1 LCFCRTTPRVTTQ
14 RRNQKESMNTPLRTM
29 LAAVAATGL
38 VALAGCSSGP
48 AETVDN
54 GDEKD
59 VTVAVFSG
67 WPEGEAVSYLWS
79 SILEEKGY
87 NVELEYPDVAA
98 GFSGLS
104 TGDYDV
110 NLDVWLPVTH
120 ASYLDSFG
128 DDIVDLGIWNNEATN
143 NIAVNAD
150 APVDSLDEL
159 ADNAELFNSRLI
171 GIEPGAGLTG
181 ITEEDVIPTYGL
193 DDWDFTTSS
202 TATMLSEL
210 KAATDA
216 GENIAVTLWHP
227 HWAYDAFDIKDL
239 EDPKGALGDAE
250 GIHSYGS
257 ADFEEKFPQFA
268 EWLAA
273 FEMDTETLGSLQNE
287 MFNGGADSSEYQS
300 IVDAWIVENQDWVD
314 GLTD

>member
-1 LCFCRTTPRVTTQ
+1 
-14 RRNQKESMNTPLRTM
+14 MNTPIRTM

-48 AETVDN
+48 AATVDN
-54 GDEKD
+54 GDQQD
-59 VTVAVFSG
+59 LSVAVFSG

-79 SILEEKGY
+79 AILEEKGY
-87 NVELEYPDVAA
+87 NVELEYPDIAA
-98 GFSGLS
+98 GFTGLS

-110 NLDVWLPVTH
+110 NMDVWLPVTH
-120 ASYLDSFG
+120 ESYLEEFG
-128 DDIVDLGIWNNEATN
+128 DDIVDIGIWNNEATN

-159 ADNAELFNSRLI
+159 AANADLFNSTI
-171 GIEPGAGLTG
+171 VGAEAGSGLSGLT
-181 ITEEDVIPTYGL
+181 ENSVLPDYGL
-193 DDWDFTTSS
+193 DDWEFTTSS

-227 HWAYDAFDIKDL
+227 HWAYEAFDIKDL
-239 EDPKGALGDAE
+239 ADPKGSLGEAE

-257 ADFEEKFPQFA
+257 TEFEEKFPAFA
-268 EWLAA
+268 GWLAE
-273 FEMDTETLGSLQNE
+273 FEMDTETLGSLQNV
-287 MFNGGADSSEYQS
+287 MYNSGADSSDYEE
-300 IVDAWIVENQDWVD
+300 IVADWIAENQDWVD
-314 GLTD
+314 SLTA

>member
-1 LCFCRTTPRVTTQ
+1 
-14 RRNQKESMNTPLRTM
+14 MNTPIRTM
-29 LAAVAATGL
+29 LAAVTATGL

-48 AETVDN
+48 AETVEN
-54 GDEKD
+54 GDQQD
-59 VTVAVFSG
+59 LSVAVFSG

-79 SILEEKGY
+79 AILEEKGY
-87 NVELEYPDVAA
+87 DVELEYPDIAA

-110 NLDVWLPVTH
+110 NMDVWLPVTH
-120 ASYLDSFG
+120 ESYLEEFG
-128 DDIVDLGIWNNEATN
+128 DDIVDIGIWNNEATN

-159 ADNAELFNSRLI
+159 ADNAELFNSTI
-171 GIEPGAGLTG
+171 VGAEAGSGLSGLT
-181 ITEEDVIPTYGL
+181 ENAVLPDYGL
-193 DDWDFTTSS
+193 DDWEFTTSS

-227 HWAYDAFDIKDL
+227 HWAYEAFDIKDL
-239 EDPKGALGDAE
+239 ADPKGALGEAE

-257 ADFEEKFPQFA
+257 SGFEEKFPQFA
-268 EWLAA
+268 GWLAE
-273 FEMDTETLGSLQNE
+273 FEMDTATLGSLQNV
-287 MFNGGADSSEYQS
+287 MYNSGADSSDYED
-300 IVDAWIVENQDWVD
+300 IVADWIADNQEWVD
-314 GLTD
+314 SLTA

>member
-1 LCFCRTTPRVTTQ
+1 
-14 RRNQKESMNTPLRTM
+14 MNTPIRTM

-59 VTVAVFSG
+59 VTIAVFSG

-79 SILEEKGY
+79 AILEEKGY
-87 NVELEYPDVAA
+87 EVEMENVDIAA
-98 GFSGLS
+98 GFTGLS
-104 TGDYDV
+104 AGDYDV
-110 NLDVWLPVTH
+110 NMDVWLPVTH
-120 ASYLDSFG
+120 EAYLAEFG
-128 DDIVDLGIWNNEATN
+128 DDIVDIGTWNTEATN

-159 ADNAELFNSRLI
+159 AANGDSFNKTIVGAEAGSGLS
-171 GIEPGAGLTG
+171 GLT
-181 ITEEDVIPTYGL
+181 ENAVLPEYGL
-193 DDWDFTTSS
+193 DDWEFTTSS

-210 KAATDA
+210 KAATAA

-227 HWAYDAFDIKDL
+227 HWAYEAFDIKDL
-239 EDPKGALGDAE
+239 KDPKGALGAAE

-257 ADFEEKFPQFA
+257 SDFNQKFPQFS
-268 EWLAA
+268 EWLSG
-273 FEMDTETLGSLQNE
+273 FEMDTETLGSLQNDLY
-287 MFNGGADSSEYQS
+287 NSGAESTEYEE
-300 IVDAWIVENQDWVD
+300 IVSTWISENQEWVD
-314 GLTD
+314 GLTS

>member
-1 LCFCRTTPRVTTQ
+1 
-14 RRNQKESMNTPLRTM
+14 MNTPIRTM

-38 VALAGCSSGP
+38 VALAGCSSSP
-48 AETVDN
+48 AETLDN

-59 VTVAVFSG
+59 VTVAVFNG
-67 WPEGEAVSYLWS
+67 WPEGEAVSYLWA
-79 SILEEKGY
+79 SILEDKGY
-87 NVELEYPDVAA
+87 NVELEYADVAA

-110 NLDVWLPVTH
+110 NMDVWLPVTH
-120 ASYLDSFG
+120 ESYLESFG
-128 DDIVDLGIWNNEATN
+128 DDIVDIGTWNNEATN

-159 ADNAELFNSRLI
+159 ADNADLFNSTII

-181 ITEEDVIPTYGL
+181 LTEDAVIPDYGL
-193 DDWDFTTSS
+193 EDWDFKTSS
-202 TATMLSEL
+202 TATMLTEL

-216 GENIAVTLWHP
+216 GENVAVTLWHP

-239 EDPKGALGDAE
+239 EDPQGALGDPE

-273 FEMDTETLGSLQNE
+273 FEMDTETLGTLQNA
-287 MFNGGADSSEYQS
+287 MFNSDAESSEYQE
-300 IVDAWIVENQDWVD
+300 IVNTWITENQDWVD
-314 GLTD
+314 TLTD

>member
-1 LCFCRTTPRVTTQ
+1 
-14 RRNQKESMNTPLRTM
+14 MNTPIRTM
-29 LAAVAATGL
+29 LAAAAATGL
-38 VALAGCSSGP
+38 VALAGCSSSP
-48 AETVDN
+48 AETLDN

-59 VTVAVFSG
+59 VTVAVFNG
-67 WPEGEAVSYLWS
+67 WPEGEAVSYLWA
-79 SILEEKGY
+79 SILEDKGY
-87 NVELEYPDVAA
+87 NVELEYADVAA

-120 ASYLDSFG
+120 QSYLDSFG
-128 DDIVDLGIWNNEATN
+128 DDIVDVGTWNTDATLN
-143 NIAVNAD
+143 VAVNAD

-159 ADNAELFNSRLI
+159 ADNADAFNSTLI
-171 GIEPGAGLTG
+171 GIEPGAGLTEV
-181 ITEEDVIPTYGL
+181 TQDAVIPDYGL
-193 DDWDFTTSS
+193 EDWDYKTSS

-210 KAATDA
+210 KASTDA

-239 EDPKGALGDAE
+239 EDPKGALGDPE
-250 GIHSYGS
+250 GLHSFGS
-257 ADFEEKFPQFA
+257 ADFETKFPQFA

-273 FEMDTETLGSLQNE
+273 FEMDTETLGTLQNA
-287 MFNGGADSSEYQS
+287 MFNSDAESGEYQE
-300 IVDAWIVENQDWVD
+300 IVNTWVSENQEWVD

>member
-1 LCFCRTTPRVTTQ
+1 
-14 RRNQKESMNTPLRTM
+14 MNTPIRTM

-59 VTVAVFSG
+59 VTIAVFSG

-79 SILEEKGY
+79 AILEEKGY
-87 NVELEYPDVAA
+87 DVEMEDVDIAA
-98 GFSGLS
+98 GFTGLS
-104 TGDYDV
+104 AGDYDV
-110 NLDVWLPVTH
+110 NMDVWLPVTH
-120 ASYLDSFG
+120 EAYLAEFG
-128 DDIVDLGIWNNEATN
+128 DDIVDIGTWNTEATN

-159 ADNAELFNSRLI
+159 AANGDSFNKTIVGAEAGSGLS
-171 GIEPGAGLTG
+171 GLT
-181 ITEEDVIPTYGL
+181 ENAVLPEYGL
-193 DDWDFTTSS
+193 DDWEFTTSS

-210 KAATDA
+210 KAATAA

-227 HWAYDAFDIKDL
+227 HWAYEAFDIKDL
-239 EDPKGALGDAE
+239 KDPKGALGAAE

-257 ADFEEKFPQFA
+257 SDFNQKFPQFS
-268 EWLAA
+268 EWLSG
-273 FEMDTETLGSLQNE
+273 FEMDTETLGSLQNDLY
-287 MFNGGADSSEYQS
+287 NSGAESSEYEE
-300 IVDAWIVENQDWVD
+300 IVSTWISENREWVD
-314 GLTD
+314 GLTS

>member
-1 LCFCRTTPRVTTQ
+1 
-14 RRNQKESMNTPLRTM
+14 MNTPLRTT
-29 LAAVAATGL
+29 LATLAATGL
-38 VALAGCSSGP
+38 VALAGCSSEP
-48 AETVDN
+48 AETLPN

-59 VTVAVFSG
+59 VTVAVFNG

-79 SILEEKGY
+79 TILEEKGY
-87 NVELEYPDVAA
+87 NVELEYPDIAA

-120 ASYLDSFG
+120 ESYIEQFG
-128 DDIVDLGIWNNEATN
+128 DDVVDIGAWNTEATN

-159 ADNAELFNSRLI
+159 ADNGDLFNNTII

-181 ITEEDVIPTYGL
+181 LTQDEVMPGYGL
-193 DDWDFTTSS
+193 DDWELTTSS
-202 TATMLSEL
+202 TATMLTEL

-239 EDPKGALGDAE
+239 EDPKGALGDPE

-257 ADFEEKFPQFA
+257 ADFETKFPEFA
-268 EWLAA
+268 GWLSE
-273 FEMDTETLGSLQNE
+273 FEMDTETLGSLQNV
-287 MFNGGADSSEYQS
+287 MFNGGAEASEYEE
-300 IVDAWIVENQDWVD
+300 IVATWVAENQEWVD
-314 GLTD
+314 TLTD

>member
-1 LCFCRTTPRVTTQ
+1 
-14 RRNQKESMNTPLRTM
+14 MNTPIRTM

-48 AETVDN
+48 AATVDN
-54 GDEKD
+54 GDQQD
-59 VTVAVFSG
+59 LSVAVFSG

-79 SILEEKGY
+79 AILEEKGY
-87 NVELEYPDVAA
+87 NVELEYPDIAA

-110 NLDVWLPVTH
+110 NMDVWLPVTH
-120 ASYLDSFG
+120 ESYLEEFG
-128 DDIVDLGIWNNEATN
+128 DDIVDIGIWNNEATN

-159 ADNAELFNSRLI
+159 AANADLFNSTI
-171 GIEPGAGLTG
+171 VGAEAGSGLSGLT
-181 ITEEDVIPTYGL
+181 ENSVLPDYGL
-193 DDWDFTTSS
+193 DDWEFTTSS

-227 HWAYDAFDIKDL
+227 HWAYEAFDIKDL
-239 EDPKGALGDAE
+239 ADPKGSLGEAE

-257 ADFEEKFPQFA
+257 SDFKEKFPEFA
-268 EWLAA
+268 GWLAE
-273 FEMDTETLGSLQNE
+273 FEMDTETLGSLQNV
-287 MFNGGADSSEYQS
+287 MYNSGADSSDYEE
-300 IVDAWIVENQDWVD
+300 IVATWIAENQEWVD
-314 GLTD
+314 SLTA

>member
-1 LCFCRTTPRVTTQ
+1 
-14 RRNQKESMNTPLRTM
+14 MNTPIRTM

-48 AETVDN
+48 AETVEN
-54 GDEKD
+54 GDQQD
-59 VTVAVFSG
+59 LSVAVFSG

-79 SILEEKGY
+79 AILEEKGY
-87 NVELEYPDVAA
+87 NVELEYPDIAA

-110 NLDVWLPVTH
+110 NMDVWLPVTH
-120 ASYLDSFG
+120 ESYLEEFG
-128 DDIVDLGIWNNEATN
+128 DDIVDIGIWNNEATN

-159 ADNAELFNSRLI
+159 KANADLFNSTI
-171 GIEPGAGLTG
+171 VGAEAGSGLSGLT
-181 ITEEDVIPTYGL
+181 ENAVLPEYGL
-193 DDWDFTTSS
+193 EDWEFTTSS

-227 HWAYDAFDIKDL
+227 HWAYEAFDIKDL
-239 EDPKGALGDAE
+239 EDPKGALGEAE

-257 ADFEEKFPQFA
+257 TEFTEKFPEFA
-268 EWLAA
+268 GWLAE
-273 FEMDTETLGSLQNE
+273 FEMDTATLGSLQNV
-287 MFNGGADSSEYQS
+287 MYNSGADSSDYEE
-300 IVDAWIVENQDWVD
+300 IVADWIAENQEWVD
-314 GLTD
+314 SLTA